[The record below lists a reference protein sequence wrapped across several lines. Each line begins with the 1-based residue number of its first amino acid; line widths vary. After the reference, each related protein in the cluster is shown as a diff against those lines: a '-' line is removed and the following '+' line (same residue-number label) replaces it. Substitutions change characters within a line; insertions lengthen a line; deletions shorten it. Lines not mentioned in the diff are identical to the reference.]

1 MECVALEDCMG
12 ALWVH
17 EELAL
22 EHFVDLVSSNRH
34 FCTVLTTGLALR
46 SGTCLP
52 VLLERSRDVC
62 WGAVVG
68 RKSISLYLLMLLF
81 S

>member
-1 MECVALEDCMG
+1 M
-12 ALWVH
+12 
-17 EELAL
+17 
-22 EHFVDLVSSNRH
+22 
-34 FCTVLTTGLALR
+34 VLTTGLALR
-46 SGTCLP
+46 RDICLLA
-52 VLLERSRDVC
+52 LLERSRDVC